1 MLCIG
6 RNYHAH
12 IAELNNTAPSE
23 PLWFDKPMSSLRLS
37 GSTLSFSS
45 ETHHEVELGLVI
57 GKRGKDIK
65 PENALKHIAGYFVGL
80 DLTNRDLQG
89 VNKKDGADW
98 CLAKGADGYA
108 AVSEYVHHS
117 AVPDCSNVEVELK
130 INGETK

>member
-65 PENALKHIAGYFVGL
+65 PENALKHIAGYFVGI
-80 DLTNRDLQG
+80 DLTNRAAQTTMK
-89 VNKKDGADW
+89 NAGADW
-98 CLAKGADGYA
+98 CIAKGPDGFA
-108 AVSEYVHHS
+108 IISDFVHKS
-117 AVPDCSNVEVELK
+117 AV
-130 INGETK
+130 